1 VRRGEVAQG
10 YLLAGEVAFRLSGR
24 TWIRI
29 VAATRLSV
37 NVLYSS
43 LTRLVTTR
51 SRCQLTQQTLIAF
64 GVAWSRD
71 WTSQMT
77 KKRES
82 LVGGRQQV
90 RPSHHRRVLKVGGI
104 NCHPGEECGGGGGG
118 CH

>member
-10 YLLAGEVAFRLSGR
+10 YLLAGEVAFRLSER

-43 LTRLVTTR
+43 LYTSCHKRF
-51 SRCQLTQQTLIAF
+51 RCQLTQLTLIAF

-71 WTSQMT
+71 WTSP
-77 KKRES
+77 
-82 LVGGRQQV
+82 V
-90 RPSHHRRVLKVGGI
+90 RRLLRVFRGSEPIL
-104 NCHPGEECGGGGGG
+104 
-118 CH
+118 